1 MQTNGFLAKPA
12 HSPASFG
19 LAFAVT
25 GAGLAAL
32 LFAKPYIVQKWLD
45 TPTIIEAI
53 PIPAPP
59 PPPVPTPETRKPVV
73 REALKPIPQLPVPDT
88 SKPIV
93 PQPSDFAFPPGPT
106 GGDVARPITPMI
118 PHVDPVVPPIAAPV
132 IIASQ
137 YDTRYLR
144 DQQPPYPAALQR
156 EEVEG
161 TVTVRVHIGPDGR
174 VTAID
179 PVRAD
184 HEDFFTATR
193 NWALRH
199 WRFQPATRDGV
210 PIESTRTMSVRFTIA
225 R

>member
-1 MQTNGFLAKPA
+1 MQTNGFLAKPT
-12 HSPASFG
+12 HSPTSFG
-19 LAFAVT
+19 LAFVVT

-32 LFAKPYIVQKWLD
+32 LLAKPYIVEKLLD
-45 TPTIIEAI
+45 P
-53 PIPAPP
+53 PLVVKSLPLPP
-59 PPPVPTPETRKPVV
+59 PPPVRTPEVKQPVV
-73 REALKPIPQLPVPDT
+73 RNTPMMIPQPRVPDT
-88 SKPIV
+88 STPRV
-93 PQPSDFAFPPGPT
+93 PDRSDFTFPPGPT
-106 GGDVARPITPMI
+106 GGDVGPPVT
-118 PHVDPVVPPIAAPV
+118 PVVPRIEPVTPPVPVPV
-132 IIASQ
+132 IIGSQ

-161 TVTVRVHIGPDGR
+161 SVTVRVHIGVDGR

-199 WRFQPATRDGV
+199 WRFKPATRDGV
-210 PIESTRTMSVRFTIA
+210 PIESTRTMSVRFNIQ